1 MRLLAPCALALA
13 GCYAEMWG
21 GVYPVSRSTST
32 QPGQAAISD
41 RSASYSIGVS
51 VGLWLDHYGVGVG
64 IASNHVSPEAVVSQ
78 VDGARKQSTVRA
90 DQVRVDVDLPLRWW
104 NPWFFPRA
112 TMAYGDVAS
121 VDRCLTTE
129 ASCPDRVDHPATGRT
144 VFLGLTA
151 TFLSRSFAAS
161 VGPSYVGFA
170 HAATGAPG
178 ALPAV
183 DYASW
188 GAQVRLLLKFSFG
201 LEAFQ
206 FYTPSVI
213 RPLPSNPI
221 NRCKPFSTS
230 KDCWP

>member
-1 MRLLAPCALALA
+1 MRLLATCALALA
-13 GCYAEMWG
+13 GCYAELWG

-32 QPGQAAISD
+32 QPGQAAVTD

-90 DQVRVDVDLPLRWW
+90 GQVRVDVDLPLRWW

-112 TMAYGDVAS
+112 TVAYGGVAS

-129 ASCPDRVDHPATGRT
+129 PSCPNRVDHPATGRT

-170 HAATGAPG
+170 HA
-178 ALPAV
+178 
-183 DYASW
+183 
-188 GAQVRLLLKFSFG
+188 RLLLKFSFG

-213 RPLPSNPI
+213 RPLPSNPT